1 MNFGRDENYLYQ
13 EIDLPEEN
21 KKNIKITPPKSSYGS
36 VVVHTDKW
44 ALYHLANNK
53 EFRPFEGTRMWHVY
67 DTLKRVERRIELA
80 IVISALAGTILW
92 AFG

>member
-1 MNFGRDENYLYQ
+1 
-13 EIDLPEEN
+13 
-21 KKNIKITPPKSSYGS
+21 
-36 VVVHTDKW
+36 
-44 ALYHLANNK
+44 
-53 EFRPFEGTRMWHVY
+53 MWHVY